1 MKATKQQ
8 WAEMFHN
15 SEAHA
20 QGMVALREML
30 ELRRQE
36 NEQPSGLFS
45 FARAAWRWFE
55 INP

>member
-1 MKATKQQ
+1 MASKQQ
-8 WAEMFHN
+8 WAEVLRN
-15 SEAHA
+15 YEAIA
-20 QGMVALREML
+20 QGMVTLRETL